1 MPRTR
6 FDKLAAPKRDPI
18 KATIL
23 ERKDAT
29 DTSLEAMAAAL
40 GVSVAT
46 LSRMLAKHTDAWP
59 LGQIN
64 GSTAS
69 SSWTPPTCG
78 RIYGHEISS
87 LAQSEPLPRT

>member
-29 DTSLEAMAAAL
+29 DLREDI
-40 GVSVAT
+40 
-46 LSRMLAKHTDAWP
+46 RP
-59 LGQIN
+59 
-64 GSTAS
+64 
-69 SSWTPPTCG
+69 
-78 RIYGHEISS
+78 
-87 LAQSEPLPRT
+87 

>member
-1 MPRTR
+1 MPRSR

-29 DTSLEAMAAAL
+29 DTSLEAMAAAR

-46 LSRMLAKHTDAWP
+46 RSRMLAKHTDAWP
-59 LGQIN
+59 LGQIKRLYRFFKLD
-64 GSTAS
+64 AADL
-69 SSWTPPTCG
+69 
-78 RIYGHEISS
+78 REDIR
-87 LAQSEPLPRT
+87 A

>member
-29 DTSLEAMAAAL
+29 DTSLEAMADAL

-64 GSTAS
+64 RLYRFFKLDAADL
-69 SSWTPPTCG
+69 
-78 RIYGHEISS
+78 REDIR
-87 LAQSEPLPRT
+87 A